1 VKRALLLA
9 LCAATA
15 ASAAPK
21 VVTVRAGDTL
31 WAVSREHGV
40 SVADLRRW
48 NALPGDDLRVG
59 QTLRLGVDDAAAPS
73 PAAAPAEVFQRG
85 MAVYYV
91 GKPDAGSAMTA
102 AHLTLPFGTLVR
114 VTHARTHRSVV
125 VRVNDRGPF
134 GRPERV
140 IDLSTDAARA
150 LGIIDEGVA
159 PVTLEVLQRP

>member
-1 VKRALLLA
+1 MRRALLLA

-114 VTHARTHRSVV
+114 VTHARTQRSVV